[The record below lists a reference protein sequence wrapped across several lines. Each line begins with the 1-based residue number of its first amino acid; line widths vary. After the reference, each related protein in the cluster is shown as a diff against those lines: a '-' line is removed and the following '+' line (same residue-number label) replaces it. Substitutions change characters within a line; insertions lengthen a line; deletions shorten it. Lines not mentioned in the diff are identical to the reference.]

1 MLTRLPQTDGC
12 IIQPEELGLLQRI
25 FDDFCAAKGIEHD
38 SVAATDA
45 AFFLI
50 SIYQNGV
57 TDKER
62 LRLAIG
68 LQGADT

>member
-1 MLTRLPQTDGC
+1 MLTRNFQAIDC
-12 IIQPEELGLLQRI
+12 IVYPDEIAHLQRI

-38 SVAATDA
+38 SLAATDT

-50 SIYQNGV
+50 AIYQSGV
-57 TDKER
+57 TDEER

-68 LQGADT
+68 LQGADA